1 MTANS
6 HGLRSAADQ
15 TEEQRGGA
23 RSILSRQSDDHAIV
37 HRLMLDYDDATTP
50 AARGEIVAKVS
61 ERALRHAFAEE
72 TVLFPAYRQHLPEQE
87 DELTAHIEGEH
98 QQVNELL
105 EQLQSAD
112 PSAEDYDVRVRR
124 ACELISTD
132 AREEEDILLPRLQ
145 QVVDDEELCRI
156 GDAWE
161 AARMVS
167 PTRPHP
173 RVSRRPPGNLLAAGP
188 LAVWDRLRD
197 VLDRLP
203 APTRTLAAGVVAG
216 ASGVAAMTVA
226 EKIEQG
232 FSGRKDSYVPSQ
244 TLMALLGNRPR
255 NRFVVNHAMH
265 WGQGALLGVVRQLMT
280 ERGHQGL
287 DASLL
292 FAALRFGADQTL
304 ENGTGVGS
312 PPWTWPRDELVMDV
326 THKVVYAI
334 VTGLVTD
341 GLARS

>member
-37 HRLMLDYDDATTP
+37 HRLMLDYDDATDA
-50 AARGEIVAKVS
+50 AARAEIVAKVS

-87 DELTAHIEGEH
+87 DQLTAHIEGEH
-98 QQVNELL
+98 QQINELL
-105 EQLQSAD
+105 EDLQGANPKAD
-112 PSAEDYDVRVRR
+112 DYDARVRR
-124 ACELISTD
+124 VFELISSD
-132 AREEEDILLPRLQ
+132 AREEEDILLPQLQ
-145 QVVDDEELCRI
+145 QAVDDVELCRI

-161 AARMVS
+161 AARLAS

-173 RVSRRPPGNLLAAGP
+173 RVSRRPPGNVLAAGP
-188 LAVWDRLRD
+188 LAAWDRVRD
-197 VLDRLP
+197 GLDRLP
-203 APTRTLAAGVVAG
+203 APARTAAAGLVAG
-216 ASGVAAMTVA
+216 VAGVAAMTLT
-226 EKIEQG
+226 EKLEQAVT
-232 FSGRKDSYVPSQ
+232 GRTNSYVPSQ
-244 TLMALLGNRPR
+244 TLLGLLGKKPR
-255 NRFVVNHAMH
+255 NSFVLNHVMH
-265 WGQGALLGVVRQLMT
+265 WGQGALLGVVREVMT
-280 ERGHQGL
+280 ERGQQGL
-287 DASLL
+287 AASSA
-292 FAALRFGADQTL
+292 FAAVRLGTDQVL

-312 PPWTWPRDELVMDV
+312 PPWTWPLGELVADV
-326 THKVVYAI
+326 GHKVVYAV